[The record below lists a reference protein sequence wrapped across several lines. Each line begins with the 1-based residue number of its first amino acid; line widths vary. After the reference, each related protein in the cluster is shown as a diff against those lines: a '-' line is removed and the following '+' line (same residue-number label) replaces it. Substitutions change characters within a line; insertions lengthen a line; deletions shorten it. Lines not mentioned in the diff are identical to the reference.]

1 MRYLH
6 FCSDFQGYE
15 GKRLDNK
22 VKVNFKLY
30 DVTNWEAS
38 NYNIHYCPLLHKGE
52 GRGEKKATH
61 EKHSLIRGKWFSLNQ
76 TKPAFLDGESLI
88 SGLEDISKLKHF
100 RKIFKI
106 GN

>member
-6 FCSDFQGYE
+6 FCSDFLGYE

-30 DVTNWEAS
+30 DVTNWEAN

-52 GRGEKKATH
+52 GRGEKKTTLK
-61 EKHSLIRGKWFSLNQ
+61 KHSLIRGKWFSLNQ
-76 TKPAFLDGESLI
+76 TKPAFLDGESLT
-88 SGLEDISKLKHF
+88 SGLGDI
-100 RKIFKI
+100 
-106 GN
+106 